1 MFIKKL
7 TIHIIA
13 ILCIN
18 LLFSCSIKKAAVK
31 LIANAMTSASD
42 GDVFMGDDDPQ
53 LIEDALPFILKL
65 YESLLSQIPED
76 PKLNLS
82 TGSSFAMYANA
93 FVHSPA
99 KMLPAKDFAKQ
110 NKMIKRAKKLYLRG
124 RNYVINGIDSKYE
137 GFKAALDKGKIN
149 NYMHQMTKEDVPFLY
164 WAGASWIGAFATD
177 PFDVELGQTIKYALV
192 FMKRALELNESFD
205 NGSIHEFFILYYG
218 TLPAVMGGNQKKARF
233 HFKRALKISKGA
245 KASPFV
251 ALATTISIKNQDVK
265 EYKRLL
271 RKALSIDVNVM
282 PQYRL
287 ANMIS
292 QREAQWYL
300 DHIEDKFLIG
310 FINGGKKCL
319 SEK

>member
-1 MFIKKL
+1 MFSKKII
-7 TIHIIA
+7 IHIIA
-13 ILCIN
+13 LLCIN
-18 LLFSCSIKKAAVK
+18 FLFSCSIKKAAVK
-31 LIANAMTSASD
+31 MVANAMTSASD
-42 GDVFMGDDDPQ
+42 GEVFMGDDDPQ

-99 KMLPAKDFAKQ
+99 KMLPTKDFEKQ
-110 NKMIKRAKKLYLRG
+110 KKMIKRAKKLYLRG
-124 RNYVINGIDSKYE
+124 RNYVINGIDAQHN
-137 GFKAALDKGKIN
+137 GFKIALEKGKIDK
-149 NYMHQMTKEDVPFLY
+149 YIKLMTKKDVPFLY
-164 WAGASWIGAFATD
+164 WAGASWIGAFSTD
-177 PFDVELGQTIKYALV
+177 PFDVELAQTIKYALML
-192 FMKRALELNESFD
+192 MKRGLELDESFD
-205 NGSIHEFFILYYG
+205 NGAIHEFFILYYG
-218 TLPAVMGGNQKKARF
+218 SLPAVMGGNQKKARQ
-233 HFKRALKISKGA
+233 HFKKALKISKGT

-265 EYKRLL
+265 EFKRLL

-310 FINGGKKCL
+310 FINGGN
-319 SEK
+319 